1 MILYS
6 NSASLSMFEILFSP
20 KSSIMFN
27 KLASSLGK
35 TCLMQE
41 RKSSTSGHSSLN
53 LFTQISLLESDFGGG
68 RIMAVSPN
76 TPDQLTLETAFLRL
90 LQYFHNELFPSQHF
104 FPWHFPSYLPM
115 SLKQI
120 YHQLSRP

>member
-1 MILYS
+1 MAKNYNPEISGLLDESGELRTEFKYTPLKENIPWNPETFKKGYDGHSILEKANVEEYS
-6 NSASLSMFEILFSP
+6 N
-20 KSSIMFN
+20 
-27 KLASSLGK
+27 
-35 TCLMQE
+35 LM
-41 RKSSTSGHSSLN
+41 L
-53 LFTQISLLESDFGGG
+53 GGG
-68 RIMAVSPN
+68 RIMSVSPN